1 MDIRYDESIN
11 NSEKKIIASPKRLR
25 KYKDYLFLFL
35 KEPLVPPD
43 NNASERAIRNFKVKQ
58 KVSGYFKTEN
68 GAKNYAIFQ
77 SVCDTA
83 IKNKQN
89 PLFALQ
95 TATII

>member
-1 MDIRYDESIN
+1 MVFIAYNNGAQLRIERRGTKSWSVVPLRVDDSPFGIIN
-11 NSEKKIIASPKRLR
+11 TSEITMTAAALFGDTTLTAS
-25 KYKDYLFLFL
+25 
-35 KEPLVPPD
+35 
-43 NNASERAIRNFKVKQ
+43 
-58 KVSGYFKTEN
+58 SGYFKTEQ
-68 GAKNYAIFQ
+68 GSKNYAIFQ